1 MSKIYLFVIF
11 YSSHVTFNVDSASA
25 IQQAAHIQVITKN
38 LYAQDG
44 QRVPASY
51 GVLDRRMVCIC
62 ILIQPFNQGV
72 STMEILVD
80 KI

>member
-1 MSKIYLFVIF
+1 M
-11 YSSHVTFNVDSASA
+11 DSASD

-51 GVLDRRMVCIC
+51 GVLDRRMVCIYNVYFF
-62 ILIQPFNQGV
+62 IYLY
-72 STMEILVD
+72 MR
-80 KI
+80 KH